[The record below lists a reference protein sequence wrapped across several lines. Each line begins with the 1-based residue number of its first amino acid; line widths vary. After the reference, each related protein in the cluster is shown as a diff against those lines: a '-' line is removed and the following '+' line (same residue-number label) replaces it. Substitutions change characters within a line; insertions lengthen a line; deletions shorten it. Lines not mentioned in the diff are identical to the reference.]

1 MGRHGT
7 FADCSVPLE
16 IGSAY
21 MRANFKEVI
30 LLVPGGLPVYRQC
43 QTEEGQGEGG
53 LNQKSLGDSAANFCG
68 QSVVSA
74 QFPVNNF
81 VPVERQKAGELF
93 DAVAQQFQR
102 NKCCRKS
109 S

>member
-1 MGRHGT
+1 MCLEAFLFT
-7 FADCSVPLE
+7 ASVRGE
-16 IGSAY
+16 
-21 MRANFKEVI
+21 K
-30 LLVPGGLPVYRQC
+30 
-43 QTEEGQGEGG
+43 GQGEGG
-53 LNQKSLGDSAANFCG
+53 PESESLGDSAANFCG

-102 NKCCRKS
+102 NKNSAEEADTPVRCCWPGH
-109 S
+109 